1 MASGIAT
8 WFNKSILQTVDYLN
22 PTDLRCEEPVEEEE
36 GPDTAYLDCHTIELV
51 TNTYDEVNDQTT
63 VGYKVT
69 NGCDP
74 DISHWVL
81 GIPKGIADKIVAYSE
96 EPEKWGYD
104 PTTGLTGLKFDREYG
119 GGGRSVFDAIL
130 VMEELARLSTIASMP
145 VFETSV
151 GPIRVVEKFGTDE
164 QKKRF
169 IPPCCNGDKL
179 MAVAMTEPEAGT
191 ALTDLTTT
199 AELKGDHYVL
209 NGEKRFI
216 SGGGHSDMYM
226 VYVRMSEQKGHK
238 GIGGIVVEKD
248 TPGLSFGKQE
258 RFMGLRG
265 MPSSDLI
272 FKDCV
277 VPKDNL
283 VIPEGG
289 FAMLMQAF
297 DVERCGNATQSLGI
311 AWGALEEAKKYSQEK
326 VVNGQPVC
334 ERQSVQFLLAD
345 MAMRVEA
352 ARLLIYRVAANAG
365 MGLPSIYESSVAKC
379 YANEI
384 AKEVTDMALQIYQQD
399 GCSKKYPVERFFR
412 DSRGWPIAGG
422 TVQIQRINIAGAML
436 GRRFSQR

>member
-1 MASGIAT
+1 MKFQLTGE
-8 WFNKSILQTVDYLN
+8 Q
-22 PTDLRCEEPVEEEE
+22 
-36 GPDTAYLDCHTIELV
+36 IELKRKV
-51 TNTYDEVNDQTT
+51 SEFAEAQIAPLIKTWEKEGQMNDR
-63 VGYKVT
+63 
-69 NGCDP
+69 
-74 DISHWVL
+74 DIMPAYREMGL
-81 GIPKGIADKIVAYSE
+81 IGMTLPKE
-96 EPEKWGYD
+96 
-104 PTTGLTGLKFDREYG
+104 FG
-119 GGGRSVFDAIL
+119 GGGRPVFDAIL

-169 IPPCCNGDKL
+169 IPPSCTGEKL

-191 ALTDLTTT
+191 ALTDLATT
-199 AELKGDHYVL
+199 AVLKGDHYII

-238 GIGGIVVEKD
+238 GIGGIVVEKE

-272 FKDCV
+272 FEECV
-277 VPKDNL
+277 VPKENL

-289 FAMLMQAF
+289 FALLMQAF

-311 AWGALEEAKKYSQEK
+311 AWGALEEAKRYSQEK
-326 VVNGQPVC
+326 RISGKPLC
-334 ERQSVQFLLAD
+334 EQQSVQFLLAD

-352 ARLLIYRVAANAG
+352 ARLLIYRVATNAG
-365 MGLPSIYESSVAKC
+365 MGLPSVYESSVAKC

-384 AKEVTDMALQIYQQD
+384 AKEVTDMALQIYGMD
-399 GCSKKYPVERFFR
+399 GYSKRYPVERMFR